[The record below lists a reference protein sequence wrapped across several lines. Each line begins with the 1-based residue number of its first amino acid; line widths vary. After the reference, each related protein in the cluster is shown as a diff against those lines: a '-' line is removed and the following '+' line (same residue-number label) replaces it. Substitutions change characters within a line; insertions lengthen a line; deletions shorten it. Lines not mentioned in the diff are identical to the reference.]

1 MNIRFK
7 ELSLKNFKSHR
18 DLAVEFGDLTKISGD
33 NAKGKSSIIESIA
46 WLLYG
51 NDTTGSKLDPT
62 PVTYDAPETLVSLLL
77 TIDGTDV
84 LLGRELKKGKAKY
97 YINEVPSKATE
108 FNEIVDKL
116 GSKEFFLSLFNP
128 GYFFSMHWEK
138 QRAMLLQYVTPP
150 SNKEVL
156 KDLPDIQADK
166 LSDLIKKHTLDD
178 LQKIHR
184 ENKTKMDK
192 AHIAA
197 ESRTKTLREQL
208 DGLQLGETAIEE
220 VQKEYD
226 EIGDQIAEIEKAIEG
241 ANHTNG
247 EYNRKKAEL
256 DTIQSRIEDSK
267 ANWLPLKEQTIQEKC
282 TACGQELKE
291 ESKVIAQQSLEAK
304 KKEYK
309 ANHKRLVDA
318 KNKLVE
324 ELATLQFVDVSEEH
338 QKIREL
344 EDKRYPLL
352 DVIKQHKQ
360 HEQLLSQV
368 KEAETDEQE
377 KLKSLNESVFV
388 LDAIKAFRAKEAE
401 LQGEKVQKL
410 FTTLSVRLFE
420 QQKNGDIKPTFT
432 IQMDGKDYNK
442 LSLSESIKAG
452 LELREVLSEQAEV
465 IAPCFVDNAE
475 SITQFKG
482 PSGQLIMAR
491 VVEGQELTIK
501 GE

>member
-1 MNIRFK
+1 MNISFK

-18 DLAVEFGDLTKISGD
+18 DLVVEFGDLTKISGD

-51 NDTTGSKLDPT
+51 NDTTGSKVDPT
-62 PVTYDAPETLVSLLL
+62 PVTYDASETLVSLLL
-77 TIDGTDV
+77 NIDGTDV

-108 FNEIVDKL
+108 FSEIVDKL
-116 GSKEFFLSLFNP
+116 GPKEFFLSLFNP
-128 GYFFSMHWEK
+128 SYFFSMHWEK

-156 KDLPDIQADK
+156 KGLPDLQADK
-166 LSDLIKKHTLDD
+166 LGELVKKHTLDD

-208 DGLQLGETAIEE
+208 ESLQIGTESAEE

-226 EIGDQIAEIEKAIEG
+226 EIGDQIAEIEKAIDG

-256 DTIQSRIEDSK
+256 DAIKQRIEESK

-282 TACGQELKE
+282 AACGQELTD
-291 ESKVIAQQSLEAK
+291 EAK
-304 KKEYK
+304 ATAQNNLDTKKQEYK

-318 KNKLVE
+318 KNKLAE
-324 ELATLQFVDVSEEH
+324 ELATLQFVDISEEH

-344 EDKRYPLL
+344 EDKRFPLL
-352 DVIKQHKQ
+352 DVIRAHKQ
-360 HEQLLSQV
+360 HEQLLTQV

-377 KLKSLNESVFV
+377 KLKSLNESIFI

-401 LQGEKVQKL
+401 LQGEMVQKL

-420 QQKNGDIKPTFT
+420 QQKNGEVKPTFI
-432 IQMDGKDYNK
+432 IQMEGKDYSK

-452 LELREVLSEQAEV
+452 LELREVLSEQSEV

-475 SITQFKG
+475 SITSFKG